1 MSSFC
6 LVFAVPDDAPAL
18 LNIYAPYVRTTAVS
32 FECEPPT
39 EREFAGRIASIGAF
53 YPYLAAREGG
63 RNGAI
68 VGYAYASRA
77 QERAAYRWNA
87 ELSVYLEQGRG
98 GRGAGTALYRAL
110 LGLLALQNIRN
121 VYGTVTLPNA
131 ASLRLHEKFGF
142 RPVGVFPPAGYKLG
156 RWHDVLHLDKALGDP
171 ADPPVPVRGIREL
184 EPFAVAAALNGEAG
198 LSGRREFCF

>member
-18 LNIYAPYVRTTAVS
+18 LNIYSPYVRTTAVS

-110 LGLLALQNIRN
+110 LGLLALQNIRI
-121 VYGTVTLPNA
+121 VLRYGHPAQCGQPASARKVRLPSRGRISPCGIQVGA
-131 ASLRLHEKFGF
+131 LARCFAPGKSFGRSGGTSGPGTRHTRAGARRRGGRAERRSRPLR
-142 RPVGVFPPAGYKLG
+142 
-156 RWHDVLHLDKALGDP
+156 
-171 ADPPVPVRGIREL
+171 
-184 EPFAVAAALNGEAG
+184 
-198 LSGRREFCF
+198 S

>member
-77 QERAAYRWNA
+77 QERAAYRK
-87 ELSVYLEQGRG
+87 ERRYRRLCLCIPRSGTGRLPE
-98 GRGAGTALYRAL
+98 GTAL
-110 LGLLALQNIRN
+110 
-121 VYGTVTLPNA
+121 
-131 ASLRLHEKFGF
+131 S
-142 RPVGVFPPAGYKLG
+142 
-156 RWHDVLHLDKALGDP
+156 
-171 ADPPVPVRGIREL
+171 
-184 EPFAVAAALNGEAG
+184 
-198 LSGRREFCF
+198 